1 MRGLG
6 LLTVLKDNKADLV
19 KSATGTI
26 FEVIFTK
33 ELNGMTVH
41 KLRNTETLKETYPVL
56 DLDVELLSAQ

>member
-1 MRGLG
+1 
-6 LLTVLKDNKADLV
+6 VLKDNKADLV